1 MISSK
6 TEYLKAREELQ
17 HLTHWLSRLENEKA
31 TVRKS
36 LTTAS
41 IRKMISRLQEEL
53 AEYEAAAAQ
62 FRRLQKNGLSRTMT
76 ALTDKLESTVSVRR
90 GSDRERVRRDHGR
103 PFCQGVSS
111 SSDSLGHPLGL
122 RSLGA

>member
-31 TVRKS
+31 TAHKS

-53 AEYEAAAAQ
+53 AQYEAAAASIPPASE
-62 FRRLQKNGLSRTMT
+62 KRTEPN
-76 ALTDKLESTVSVRR
+76 DDGV
-90 GSDRERVRRDHGR
+90 DR
-103 PFCQGVSS
+103 Q
-111 SSDSLGHPLGL
+111 
-122 RSLGA
+122 A